1 MERPNRL
8 LLSVGL
14 AASCAALAATAI
26 PGTTPPASSKN
37 PSSTHPA
44 TALPAARTA
53 SPPAA
58 PAPTAPN
65 TANAPSPSA
74 AVPLY
79 GDPVKGS
86 YSAVVPWPL
95 IGIHAV
101 LTPDGRV
108 LSYGSDRNGIQTGKF
123 VYDIWDPLLGTG
135 PLSHNTLP
143 NRTSVDVFCGAQLIV
158 PGTGNIQLF
167 GGDITSAAGQSTN
180 NPNADTTLYRSLDDS
195 LSKTGSMHR
204 KRWYATATA
213 LANGEIY
220 VQGGTGGKD
229 RPEVRQRNGAY
240 RLLSGADTSSVF
252 EYYPRNFLA
261 PDGQVFGFNNQVMY
275 RIKTAG
281 AGAFQRVGTFPGPN
295 IGWTSSAVMIA
306 PTRILQV
313 GGGNLQAASSQAH
326 VIDIAATVPRVE
338 QVASMT
344 YPRHWH
350 NATVLADGRVLVSG
364 GSQVANKAVNV
375 AYASEI
381 YDPAQKRWTQA
392 AKAQRMRLYHSTA
405 LLLPDATVLTMAGGA
420 AGSAPVNNLD
430 AEIYYPPYLFLPNG
444 KRAPRPV
451 IASAPLNVQAGA
463 TISIGTPNAGSIKRV
478 ALVKTGSVTHSFDMD
493 QRYLDLPFTVAGRTL
508 TAALPHNKAHTPPG
522 SYLLFVINSVGTPS
536 HADILRIESPAS

>member
-1 MERPNRL
+1 MDQHKRL
-8 LLSVGL
+8 PLIVGL
-14 AASCAALAATAI
+14 AASCAALAATVI
-26 PGTTPPASSKN
+26 PGTNSPASTQKA
-37 PSSTHPA
+37 TPA
-44 TALPAARTA
+44 
-53 SPPAA
+53 AA
-58 PAPTAPN
+58 PASAAKSPSATSAAAAATPR
-65 TANAPSPSA
+65 AAMAPSPSA
-74 AVPLY
+74 SIPEV
-79 GDPVKGS
+79 GDPVKGN
-86 YSAVVPWPL
+86 YSPVMKWPL

-108 LSYGSDRNGIQTGKF
+108 LSYGTDRNGIQTGKF

-135 PLSHNTLP
+135 SLSHNTLP

-195 LSKTGSMHR
+195 LSKTGAMHR

-220 VQGGTGGKD
+220 VQGGAGGKD
-229 RPEVRQRNGAY
+229 LPEVRQRNGTY
-240 RLLSGADTSSVF
+240 RLLTGANTSGVF

-306 PTRILQV
+306 PSKILQV

-326 VIDIAATVPRVE
+326 VIDIATTVPNVE

-375 AYASEI
+375 AYTSEI

-430 AEIYYPPYLFLPNG
+430 AEIYYPPYLFLPSG

-451 IASAPLNVQAGA
+451 ITSAPLNVQAGA

-493 QRYLDLPFTVAGRTL
+493 QRYVELPFTVADHTL
-508 TAALPHNKAHTPPG
+508 TAVLPQNKAHTPPG
-522 SYLLFVINSVGTPS
+522 SYLLFVINSLGTPS
-536 HADILRIESPAS
+536 QADILRISPPPV